1 MSKVICDVCGTTY
14 PETAAT
20 CPICGCAKNSAEQ
33 TAAESFDTGSASYNY
48 VKGGRFSKSNVRKR
62 NRGKV
67 APQTGPQDG
76 SNPNKGLVVVVLLLL
91 LAIVAVLCYIG
102 FKFLFP
108 VEETDN
114 PSSSSSTVQQGQQG
128 GGNVDDPERIPCTG
142 LILPIHEIT
151 LQNKD
156 TIFHLSVEKQPA
168 NSTDTVT
175 FTSSNESVATVDEK
189 GKIYPVAPGEAVI
202 TVTCGEVTEQC
213 TVRCTFA
220 ETPGPTEGEGE
231 GEGEGEEN
239 PTPEV
244 PEGFVLKFRNNNWV
258 TNGFQISEKYPQ
270 PVSVYK
276 EIDGVKATDIT
287 WTSDDE
293 NVATISKEGV
303 VTAVGKGT
311 TKIHGTIAG
320 QTITCTVY
328 VAFDPVVK
336 EEQPYT
342 ISHSDV
348 TLNIGKD
355 DSFQLSLKD
364 EHGANVQDVV
374 WTANEEGYVEID
386 GRNIK
391 GIKDTGDLKNKYVL
405 ISATVGEHTYS
416 CKVYVHQPEETE

>member
-33 TAAESFDTGSASYNY
+33 TAAESSDTGSASYNY

-67 APQTGPQDG
+67 APQSGPQDG

-108 VEETDN
+108 VEENSN
-114 PSSSSSTVQQGQQG
+114 PSSSSSSSSVQQGQQG
-128 GGNVDDPERIPCTG
+128 GNVNDPGRIPCTG
-142 LILPIHEIT
+142 LILPIHDIT

-156 TIFHLSVEKQPA
+156 TVFHLSVEKQPA

-175 FTSSNESVATVDEK
+175 FTSSNPSVATVDAN
-189 GKIYPVAPGEAVI
+189 GKIYPVGGGEAVI

-213 TVRCTFA
+213 TVKCTFA
-220 ETPGPTEGEGE
+220 ETPGSNEGEGE
-231 GEGEGEEN
+231 GEGGEEEN
-239 PTPEV
+239 PAPEV
-244 PEGFVLKFRNNNWV
+244 PEGFVLKLKGTFEK
-258 TNGFQISEKYPQ
+258 NGFTMSEKYPD
-270 PVSVYK
+270 PVSIYK

-287 WTSDDE
+287 WTSDNEAVAKIDE
-293 NVATISKEGV
+293 NGV
-303 VTAVGKGT
+303 VSAVGKGNT
-311 TKIHGTIAG
+311 VVRGTIG
-320 QTITCTVY
+320 DQTVSCTVI
-328 VAFDPVVK
+328 VAFTPAQQTEAK
-336 EEQPYT
+336 YT

-355 DSFQLSLKD
+355 DSFRLSLKD
-364 EHGANVQDVV
+364 EHGANVQNVV

-391 GIKDTGDLKNKYVL
+391 GIKATSDLLNKYVVVSTT
-405 ISATVGEHTYS
+405 IDDVTYS
-416 CKVYVHQPEETE
+416 CKIYIHEAQTEE

>member
-14 PETAAT
+14 PETAST

-33 TAAESFDTGSASYNY
+33 TAAESSNTGSASYNY
-48 VKGGRFSKSNVRKR
+48 IKGGRFSKTNVRRR
-62 NRGKV
+62 NRGKA
-67 APQTGPQDG
+67 APQTTSQDG
-76 SNPNKGLVVVVLLLL
+76 MNPNKGLVVVVLLLL

-128 GGNVDDPERIPCTG
+128 DNVDDPARIPCTG
-142 LILPIHEIT
+142 LIVPFNNIT
-151 LQNKD
+151 LPDKD
-156 TIFHLSVEKQPA
+156 TSYLLSVDKQPA
-168 NSTDTVT
+168 NSTDTVV
-175 FTSSNESVATVDEK
+175 FASSDISVVTIDDK
-189 GKIYPVAPGEAVI
+189 GKIYPVGPGEAVI
-202 TVTCGEVTEQC
+202 TITCGDV
-213 TVRCTFA
+213 TVRCTVTCTFG
-220 ETPGPTEGEGE
+220 ETPDPN
-231 GEGEGEEN
+231 EGEEGGEET

-258 TNGFQISEKYPQ
+258 TNGFQISEQYPQ

-287 WTSDDE
+287 WTSDNE

-342 ISHSDV
+342 ISNTDV
-348 TLNIGKD
+348 TIGKD
-355 DSFQLSLKD
+355 ETFTLSLKD
-364 EHGANVQDVV
+364 ENGANVQNVV
-374 WTANEEGYVEID
+374 WTANEEGYVEIN
-386 GRNIK
+386 GRQIK
-391 GIKDTGDLKNKYVL
+391 GIKDTSDLLNKYVV
-405 ISATVGEHTYS
+405 ISTTIDDITYS
-416 CKVYVHQPEETE
+416 CKVRVHVETTDE